1 MKDEEEQ
8 KERKKGQEDWKKED
22 RNMQTKEGK
31 LLCAR
36 GWCYIKSFYL
46 YIVSLSFF
54 FLFMLLLCVS

>member
-1 MKDEEEQ
+1 MKEEEEQ

-36 GWCYIKSFYL
+36 GVSKRSF
-46 YIVSLSFF
+46 
-54 FLFMLLLCVS
+54 